1 MTYCVGILVEEGVVL
16 ASDSR
21 TNAGVDH
28 IACYTKA
35 HAFTWAGKRQM
46 ALLSSGNLATTQ
58 AVVSRLQREALHDDG
73 GSPSLATVST
83 LEEAAH
89 YVGRTSIAVQEQ
101 YASKAHSE
109 ARFDA
114 TFILGGQIAGQPPQ
128 LFLVYP
134 EGNPIMPSPYSP
146 FLQIGETKYG
156 KPILDRIVA
165 PGLSLENAARCALV
179 SMDSAM
185 RSNLS
190 VGPPLDLLIF
200 RRDRIDGGSQSRFEL
215 NTPYLSALR
224 KSWNSG
230 LKRLFQRLP
239 EFAWENPGNDPG
251 GISGNRDATAS
262 GEPR

>member
-1 MTYCVGILVEEGVVL
+1 MTYCVGILLDEGIVL

-28 IACYTKA
+28 IACYAKT
-35 HAFTWAGKRQM
+35 HSFTWEGKRHM

-58 AVVSRLQREALHDDG
+58 AVISRLQREIQLAEDNA
-73 GSPSLATVST
+73 PSLANVGN

-89 YVGRTSIAVQEQ
+89 HVGRTSIAIQEQ
-101 YASKAHSE
+101 YSSKAHAE

-128 LFLVYP
+128 MFLIYP
-134 EGNPIMPSPYSP
+134 EGNPITPPPYGP

-156 KPILDRIVA
+156 KPILDRIIV
-165 PGLSLENAARCALV
+165 PTLSLENAARCALV

-190 VGPPLDLLIF
+190 VGPPLDLLIY
-200 RRDRIDGGSQSRFEL
+200 RRDRIDGGIHTRFET
-215 NTPYLSALR
+215 NTPYLGALR
-224 KSWNSG
+224 KSWNNG

-239 EFAWENPGNDPG
+239 EFTWETATRNAAER
-251 GISGNRDATAS
+251 SGDAS
-262 GEPR
+262 